1 MRRSIILIFS
11 VLLFCLSLGQLFY
24 GLSKHISS
32 PFVDFEV
39 YYRAGRFFLS
49 GLNPYSTAFPPMPLN
64 YPPSSLPIF
73 ALWSLLSYPDAQL
86 ILTATSFFFFLFSAV
101 LLMQRL
107 KIHKALI
114 LLVSALL
121 LQAFPTKFTLV
132 LGQVNLILFS
142 LLIFAFLSNWH
153 GRKIFAGLL
162 WGLASG
168 IKLTPLSLG
177 IYFFIRKDWWT
188 LISGILTFF
197 FLNLASFSLIPGSL
211 SYYFTRLPIL
221 ITLSQP
227 PDSYSNQSLKIFF
240 QRLSLPLPDLLAAA
254 VILLLIFF
262 TVKNYLRQQSAFAK
276 KEAGLFNDLSF
287 YSRLL
292 ILSVISQ
299 SVAWQHH
306 FVLTFPAFI
315 LIAVRMLH
323 RKKLFLILATV
334 FSAFLIGLHFTDP
347 ARLTGVN
354 PLLASHTTIGSIL
367 LFLILTLRYN

>member
-306 FVLTFPAFI
+306 FVLPSPAAIAASIHIYRTKNVPLSLLTLLSALLLGMHFPDLSRPWTA
-315 LIAVRMLH
+315 
-323 RKKLFLILATV
+323 
-334 FSAFLIGLHFTDP
+334 
-347 ARLTGVN
+347 N
-354 PLLASHTTIGSIL
+354 PLLFSHTTLGSIL
-367 LFLILTLRYN
+367 LFFILTFKL

>member
-132 LGQVNLILFS
+132 LGQVNLILLVCSFLPFS
-142 LLIFAFLSNWH
+142 QIGMAEKYLQACLGVWP
-153 GRKIFAGLL
+153 RGL
-162 WGLASG
+162 
-168 IKLTPLSLG
+168 
-177 IYFFIRKDWWT
+177 
-188 LISGILTFF
+188 
-197 FLNLASFSLIPGSL
+197 N
-211 SYYFTRLPIL
+211 
-221 ITLSQP
+221 
-227 PDSYSNQSLKIFF
+227 
-240 QRLSLPLPDLLAAA
+240 
-254 VILLLIFF
+254 
-262 TVKNYLRQQSAFAK
+262 
-276 KEAGLFNDLSF
+276 
-287 YSRLL
+287 
-292 ILSVISQ
+292 
-299 SVAWQHH
+299 
-306 FVLTFPAFI
+306 
-315 LIAVRMLH
+315 
-323 RKKLFLILATV
+323 
-334 FSAFLIGLHFTDP
+334 
-347 ARLTGVN
+347 
-354 PLLASHTTIGSIL
+354 
-367 LFLILTLRYN
+367 

>member
-1 MRRSIILIFS
+1 MRRPVILIFS

-24 GLSKHISS
+24 GLSIHVSS
-32 PFVDFEV
+32 PLVDFEV
-39 YYRAGRFFLS
+39 YYRAGRYFLS
-49 GLNPYSTAFPPMPLN
+49 GLNPYSANFPPMQLN
-64 YPPSSLPIF
+64 YPPSSLPFF
-73 ALWSLLSYPDAQL
+73 ALWNLLSYPYAQL
-86 ILTATSFFFFLFSAV
+86 IFTASSLFLFLFSCV

-114 LLVSALL
+114 LLVLALL
-121 LQAFPTKFTLV
+121 VQAFPTKFTLV
-132 LGQVNLILFS
+132 LGQVNLILLS
-142 LLIFAFLSNWH
+142 LVIFAFLLNWH
-153 GRKIFAGLL
+153 GRKTFAGLL

-177 IYFFIRKDWWT
+177 IYFLIRKDWQT
-188 LISGILTFF
+188 LFAGIFTFAL
-197 FLNLASFSLIPGSL
+197 LNLASISLVPGSL
-211 SYYFTRLPIL
+211 NYYFTRLPIL

-227 PDSYSNQSLKIFF
+227 SDSYYNQSLKIFF
-240 QRLSLPLPDLLAAA
+240 QRLSLPSPSLLAALT
-254 VILLLIFF
+254 ILALLFS
-262 TVKNYLRQQSAFAK
+262 TVKNYLRKQHASGK
-276 KEAGLFNDLSF
+276 KEAGLLNDLSF
-287 YSRLL
+287 YCRLL